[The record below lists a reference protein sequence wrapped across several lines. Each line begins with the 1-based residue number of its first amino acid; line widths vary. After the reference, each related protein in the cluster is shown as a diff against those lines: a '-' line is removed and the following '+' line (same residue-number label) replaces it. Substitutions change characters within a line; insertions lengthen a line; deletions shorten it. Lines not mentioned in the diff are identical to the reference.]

1 MSDRARELADKFD
14 NAHKEAVA
22 AIESVSDGRWRERCV
37 DEERPVG
44 VVAYHLAASYAST
57 FGVAQM
63 AATGEPLPPV
73 SWEMIHD
80 GNAKQA
86 EEQKDC
92 TRAET
97 LELMREQQGKR
108 VTSEIAKLTDE
119 QLDQTF
125 VLQAFSPDEINV
137 EFLVNMLVIGHIGA
151 HLPSINGTAA

>member
-1 MSDRARELADKFD
+1 MSDRAQALADKFAD
-14 NAHKEAVA
+14 AHKTAVA
-22 AIESVSDGRWRERCV
+22 AVEGVSDERWRETCV

-44 VVAYHLAASYAST
+44 VVAYHVAASYAST

-80 GNAKQA
+80 MNAKQA

-92 TRAET
+92 TKAET
-97 LELMREQQGKR
+97 LELMQEQGAR
-108 VTSEIAKLTDE
+108 ITSEIAKLTDE

-125 VLQAFSPDEINV
+125 VLQAFSPDEITV
-137 EFLVNMLVIGHIGA
+137 EYLVNMLVIGHIGI
-151 HLPSINGTAA
+151 HVPSINGTAA